1 MGNAPEGTVAKNKTK
16 KTTAA
21 SAAAPGAGAPPAFHP
36 PIPSVH
42 GAKIDKL
49 LKNRKL
55 PTGDQASVRTA
66 KEKYLAWV
74 KEMDELTFTGD
85 ALLAKLVELLN
96 VYKRYIEVDLV
107 YDSAHDF
114 IYRQSG
120 QLKVTNSILEEFLPR
135 LADTRLV
142 PGLAL
147 LPSYK
152 VGPQKAFAAFT
163 IIGNVHTP
171 LSDGIFL
178 KEKNQDYAITKK
190 LHVKVSTSPGFE
202 PANTLTSA
210 ISVAYFAAEVKT
222 NLDKTMFNEGQEASR
237 ALKQAVASARYLLVC
252 EWLDMTAIDTKLTSI
267 DETILL
273 RGKRLGSGVRDQFDT
288 AEGRKSVRAEFVKH
302 MDENPLRLASFKRIV
317 MHLNQ
322 VYPPTAELDET
333 TVLERGY
340 F

>member
-1 MGNAPEGTVAKNKTK
+1 VAKDKGKKTVAVP
-16 KTTAA
+16 
-21 SAAAPGAGAPPAFHP
+21 AAAPAAATSAAFHP
-36 PIPSVH
+36 PIPPVH

-49 LKNRKL
+49 LENRKL
-55 PTGDQASVRTA
+55 PAGDQARVKTA
-66 KEKYLAWV
+66 KEKYAAWV
-74 KEMDELTFTGD
+74 KEMDELNLKGD
-85 ALLAKLVELLN
+85 ALLTKLVELLN
-96 VYKRYIEVDLV
+96 AYKRYIEVDLV

-114 IYRQSG
+114 VYRQSG

-152 VGPQKAFAAFT
+152 VGPQQAFAAFT

-190 LHVKVSTSPGFE
+190 LRVKVSTTPAFE
-202 PANTLTSA
+202 PASTFTSA
-210 ISVAYFAAEVKT
+210 ITAAYFAAEVKT

-252 EWLDMTAIDTKLTSI
+252 EWLDMKPIDTKLTSI
-267 DETILL
+267 DEAIIL
-273 RGKRLGSGVRDQFDT
+273 RGRRPGSGFRDQLDSV
-288 AEGRKSVRAEFVKH
+288 EGRRRVRTQFVKH
-302 MDENPLRLASFKRIV
+302 MDEKPRRPASHSTVPLPRNGSRMKLPGLA
-317 MHLNQ
+317 
-322 VYPPTAELDET
+322 
-333 TVLERGY
+333 
-340 F
+340 